1 MRQSRWLGALFL
13 LPGSLI
19 LAALFVIPMALVAV
33 YSFGTIN
40 VVGLPQVGF
49 TTVNYHDVFQPF
61 YVPTLVRTVEYAGL
75 TTVICIALGY
85 PLAYFAT
92 RFAGRFD
99 KFIIAAIILT
109 WVVDYLVR
117 IYAWAAI
124 LDSNGF
130 VNTVLVD
137 IGIGRQEL
145 IPSTTAV
152 IAGLVYGYLPL
163 TILPIY
169 ASLGDLDSELIDAG
183 KDLYGSPRATFF
195 HVTLPATAS
204 GVVGGA
210 LLTFFPSLGDF
221 ATAQFLGG
229 PNQSMIGNLI
239 SQQFTGTGSIP
250 FGSALTVVLLGG
262 LFAGVA
268 LVTVLSRRGSRRA
281 AGRLTRDVAR
291 TGTAGPA

>member
-13 LPGSLI
+13 LPGTVI
-19 LAALFVIPMALVAV
+19 LAVLFVIPMALVIV

-40 VVGLPQVGF
+40 IVGLPQIGF
-49 TTVNYHDVFQPF
+49 TTVNYRDVFEPF
-61 YVPTLVRTVEYAGL
+61 YVPTIVRTVEYAGL
-75 TTVICIALGY
+75 TTVICLVLAY

-92 RFAGRFD
+92 RFSGRWD

-124 LDSNGF
+124 LDYNGF
-130 VNTVLVD
+130 VNTFLVNV
-137 IGIGRQEL
+137 GIERQEF

-163 TILPIY
+163 TVLPIY
-169 ASLGDLDSELIDAG
+169 ASLGALDDELIDAG
-183 KDLYGSPRATFF
+183 KDLYGSPRQTFF
-195 HVTLPATAS
+195 HVTLPATAA

-210 LLTFFPSLGDF
+210 LLTFFPALGDF

-239 SQQFTGTGSIP
+239 NQQFTGTGSIP
-250 FGSALTVVLLGG
+250 FGAALTVVLLGL

-268 LVTVLSRRGSRRA
+268 LVMLASRHGSRRA
-281 AGRLTRDVAR
+281 AGRLTREVAR
-291 TGTAGPA
+291 VGTVEPT